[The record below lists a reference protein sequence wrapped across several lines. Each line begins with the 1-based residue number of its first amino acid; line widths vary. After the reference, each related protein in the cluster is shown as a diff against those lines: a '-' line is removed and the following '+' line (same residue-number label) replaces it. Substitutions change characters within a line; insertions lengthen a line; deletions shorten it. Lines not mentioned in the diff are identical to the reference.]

1 MDNPGPPA
9 ISPGLVELRAALK
22 REGLRYAAHCRRMLR
37 KHFPEQYG
45 DRGRSRAQTARRAL
59 PGFIWDGERM
69 AYSADYTI
77 APVNPGQ
84 VSIGHGR

>member
-1 MDNPGPPA
+1 MDNPDPAA
-9 ISPGLVELRAALK
+9 ISPDLVSLRAALK
-22 REGLRYAAHCRRMLR
+22 REGLGYAAHCRRMLR
-37 KHFPEQYG
+37 HHWPEQYG

-59 PGFIWDGERM
+59 PGFVWNGERM

-84 VSIGHGR
+84 VSIENGR